1 MKRIFAA
8 LMAISMSL
16 PVMANGASEYIG
28 SSFGGVYSTL
38 YHESD
43 GITMITTSNDKV
55 YIYSSVIG
63 AATEW
68 NVDSID
74 YQDGVVNIVSPNGKT
89 MLTMKHVFDDIK
101 VTFDDGRGFTLDHV
115 RKFTRRDIAVL
126 NAAINPT
133 ASTSSS
139 ANPGAST
146 KPSFNCD
153 KASGKIEVMICGN
166 EDLAAKDNEMS
177 VAFKQAIA
185 ASGDGGA
192 GIKKGQKAWMKER
205 NKCGDTQC
213 LIKSYQEQID
223 ELVSLRTYMSKPAEF
238 R

>member
-8 LMAISMSL
+8 LMAISISL

-28 SSFGGVYSTL
+28 ASFGGVYSTL

-43 GITMITTSNDKV
+43 GITMITTSNDRV
-55 YIYSSVIG
+55 YIYSAVVG
-63 AATEW
+63 AVTEW
-68 NVDSID
+68 DIDSID

-89 MLTMKHVFDDIK
+89 MLTMKHVFDDVK
-101 VTFDDGRGFTLDHV
+101 VTFDDGRGFTLDHI

-126 NAAINPT
+126 DSVITPVATNSSTKPKANA
-133 ASTSSS
+133 
-139 ANPGAST
+139 
-146 KPSFNCD
+146 KPSFNCE
-153 KASGKIEVMICGN
+153 KASSKIEVMICSN
-166 EDLAAKDNEMS
+166 EDLSAKDNEMS
-177 VAFKQAIA
+177 VAFKQAVA

>member
-8 LMAISMSL
+8 LIAIFMSL
-16 PVMANGASEYIG
+16 SVMANGASEYIK

-68 NVDSID
+68 SVDSID
-74 YQDGVVNIVSPNGKT
+74 YQDGVVNIVSSNGKT
-89 MLTMKHVFDDIK
+89 MLTMKHIFDDIK
-101 VTFDDGRGFTLDHV
+101 VTFDDGRGFTLDHI
-115 RKFTRRDIAVL
+115 RKFTHRDISAL
-126 NAAINPT
+126 NAAITPT
-133 ASTSSS
+133 ASTFSSVKPNTS
-139 ANPGAST
+139 A

-166 EDLAAKDNEMS
+166 EDLAAKDKEMS
-177 VAFKQAIA
+177 VAFKQAVA
-185 ASGDGGA
+185 ASGDDGA
-192 GIKKGQKAWMKER
+192 GIKKGQKSWMKER

-213 LIKSYQEQID
+213 LLQSYQDQID